1 MILAFAAFQA
11 VEFSTRRYIRVR
23 MDFSKYIVPEDV
35 PDTAAS
41 ILLSI
46 ILYTYMLSLLL
57 LAIFAIVC
65 AILIVCKAVGRGALL
80 LFELVERLERG
91 YTAPYPV
98 QKGKAVPVQ
107 PSSAVP
113 VQPSSAVPVQPSS
126 AVPMPVQ
133 AYVLQAT
140 SARTAHSDVNALSNM
155 QLKVHNNYAAVI
167 LASIL
172 HDASCISNL
181 PLGKFEQNNGYYIK
195 QLDLLQSML
204 LIFIEKEIVVDL
216 FDYNKVDV
224 QLHAAVCNILYTYE
238 SKHKLCTT
246 RREAIHAHVVCMEL
260 VLNELVYAGI
270 NSRLVVDMRVHVST
284 LRISYGLG
292 M

>member
-98 QKGKAVPVQ
+98 QKGK
-107 PSSAVP
+107 
-113 VQPSSAVPVQPSS
+113 AVPVQPSS